1 MRFRKLKPSDVGGDE
16 HRHLRTGMKALL
28 DVLRQRPAAVLL
40 FGFDFYSGTDLGF
53 SDYYRGVS
61 SPLSSFHSTRDE
73 LLLFRRLLR
82 QHRNTLFIHSK
93 LARVCSNST
102 LHYLLCMRHAGPETH
117 FLPSRQLT
125 HFRTYASQ
133 RRTPGAHTHAMHPAT
148 SPWYAKPR
156 TCSYR
161 S

>member
-28 DVLRQRPAAVLL
+28 DVLRQRAAAVLL
-40 FGFDFYSGTDLGF
+40 FSFDFYSGTDLGF

-61 SPLSSFHSTRDE
+61 TPLSSFHSTRDE

-102 LHYLLCMRHAGPETH
+102 LHYLLPMPARARTLHCRLSVMVTPTAFVWLSP
-117 FLPSRQLT
+117 PSKVR
-125 HFRTYASQ
+125 
-133 RRTPGAHTHAMHPAT
+133 
-148 SPWYAKPR
+148 
-156 TCSYR
+156 
-161 S
+161 